1 MSSFYNHFFSAVYND
16 EVQNHHLSRM
26 EWKEGD
32 TTKVVKVYEE
42 SAHQWIRI
50 GQNLGLESYTLT
62 NIRDNFAENY
72 GRVTQVFQ
80 KWLENAVCLPNS
92 RDYPRTWRGLVNLL
106 RNSELGTLANKVDRA
121 LTAT

>member
-1 MSSFYNHFFSAVYND
+1 MYSV

-42 SAHQWIRI
+42 SAHQWIKI

-62 NIRDNFAENY
+62 NISDNFAENY
-72 GRVTQVFQ
+72 RRVTQVFQ

-92 RDYPRTWRGLVNLL
+92 HDYPRTWRGLVNLL